1 MCRLKAYL
9 LNMKNEDTQLV
20 KLLETR
26 VRQLI
31 LRNQELQQQNAQL
44 WQQVTDDDAKMQTL
58 RMENRTLQAQYAD
71 LKTARMMQLSD
82 NDTRNAKQR
91 MAKLVREIDKCIAIL
106 KAER

>member
-1 MCRLKAYL
+1 MT
-9 LNMKNEDTQLV
+9 NEDTQLV

-31 LRNQELQQQNAQL
+31 LRNQELKQQNAQL
-44 WQQVTDDDAKMQTL
+44 WQQVADDDAKLQSL
-58 RMENRTLQAQYAD
+58 QEENKQLQSQYAD
-71 LKTARMMQLSD
+71 LKTARMLQLGD

-91 MAKLVREIDKCIAIL
+91 IAKLVREIDKCIAIL

>member
-1 MCRLKAYL
+1 
-9 LNMKNEDTQLV
+9 MKSEDIKLV

-31 LRNQELQQQNAQL
+31 LRNKELQQQNAQL
-44 WQQVTDDDAKMQTL
+44 WQQVTDDDAQLQAL

>member
-1 MCRLKAYL
+1 
-9 LNMKNEDTQLV
+9 MKGDDLQII

-31 LRNQELQQQNAQL
+31 LRNKELRQQNAQL
-44 WQQVTDDDAKMQTL
+44 WQQVTDDDTKIQELTEENEQL
-58 RMENRTLQAQYAD
+58 RAQYAD
-71 LKTARMMQLSD
+71 LKTARMLQLSD

-91 MAKLVREIDKCIAIL
+91 MAKLVRDIDKCIAIL

>member
-1 MCRLKAYL
+1 MT
-9 LNMKNEDTQLV
+9 DDDVQLI

-31 LRNQELQQQNAQL
+31 LRNKELVQQRDKLQQLADELGVKVDTLEQENQL
-44 WQQVTDDDAKMQTL
+44 
-58 RMENRTLQAQYAD
+58 LQEQYAN

-91 MAKLVREIDKCIAIL
+91 MAKLVRDIDKCIAIL

>member
-1 MCRLKAYL
+1 
-9 LNMKNEDTQLV
+9 MKSEDTQLV

-31 LRNQELQQQNAQL
+31 LRNQELKQQNEQL
-44 WQQVTDDDAKMQTL
+44 WQQVADDDAQLQQL